1 MDTRQIL
8 DVLNQGVVIFDT
20 HYKVLEWNQ
29 WMQDHSKIS
38 RDEIVGKNIFL
49 FFPDLKTA
57 SFLRNCK
64 SVFNFGNIAFLS
76 QPIHSFLFKFKL
88 RGSHDYYFEHMQQSA
103 VIAPL
108 KNENQEVESC
118 IITIQDV
125 TESVHVERK
134 LRSLNMTDP
143 LTKAF
148 NRRLLD
154 LRLTDEISRFNRYKY
169 CFSVMLLDIDNF
181 KIIND
186 TYGHTFGDI
195 VLQELVKRVQDTL
208 RDTDVLARYG
218 GEEFC
223 CILPETNLKGG
234 KYVAER
240 ILTIIAD
247 TPFSHD
253 LHTTHVTVS
262 IGLAQM
268 GTQITTA
275 TALLD
280 MADTALLKAK
290 RAGKNRCIL
299 HSSTLSDI

>member
-1 MDTRQIL
+1 MIYVLLMKYHASIDTST
-8 DVLNQGVVIFDT
+8 V
-20 HYKVLEWNQ
+20 
-29 WMQDHSKIS
+29 
-38 RDEIVGKNIFL
+38 
-49 FFPDLKTA
+49 
-57 SFLRNCK
+57 
-64 SVFNFGNIAFLS
+64 
-76 QPIHSFLFKFKL
+76 
-88 RGSHDYYFEHMQQSA
+88 
-103 VIAPL
+103 
-108 KNENQEVESC
+108 
-118 IITIQDV
+118 
-125 TESVHVERK
+125 
-134 LRSLNMTDP
+134 
-143 LTKAF
+143 
-148 NRRLLD
+148 
-154 LRLTDEISRFNRYKY
+154 
-169 CFSVMLLDIDNF
+169 FSVMLLDIDNF

-240 ILTIIAD
+240 IRTIIAD

-253 LHTTHVTVS
+253 MHTTHVTVS

-268 GTQITTA
+268 DTQITTA

-290 RAGKNRCIL
+290 RAGKKQMYLAFFHFIRYLINVFFRSIV
-299 HSSTLSDI
+299 HNNHF